1 MFKGLE
7 PYHSEG
13 KDYLLTPEGWKII
26 HAGTVNKQDAWSIV
40 RK

>member
-13 KDYLLTPEGWKII
+13 KDYLLTPEGWKIT
-26 HAGTVNKQDAWSIV
+26 HAGTTGKQDAWRIV
-40 RK
+40 KK